1 MRCSLGNV
9 LYLVGVRHDGSN
21 PDFSENG
28 ENLPVKRF
36 SASLFF
42 DVWNRVCRI
51 IREIDQSFFLKPWRR
66 GGLIRYSLSY
76 CNYVLLGGLKPDRCC
91 IKNNPVV
98 FPICYLCTL
107 WRIYTSHCELSTANS
122 FFCHAVRSTQDAP
135 GEELRAI
142 PQVTPTPTPVLNQ

>member
-51 IREIDQSFFLKPWRR
+51 IREIDQSFFFKPWRR

-91 IKNNPVV
+91 IKNNPSYFLFV
-98 FPICYLCTL
+98 
-107 WRIYTSHCELSTANS
+107 IYVLSGEYILHIVSSRQQTVSSAMRFALRKMRQGRSCELS
-122 FFCHAVRSTQDAP
+122 HKLP
-135 GEELRAI
+135 
-142 PQVTPTPTPVLNQ
+142 PHPHPY